1 MKTLKKLTALLLAL
15 MMLVSAFALVSCSET
30 QPGGND
36 DGETSGNTDDTAN
49 TDSDVDYIKNKGKL
63 VVGVTIYEPMNYKD
77 DNDEW
82 TGFDTEFAL
91 AVAEKM
97 GVDCEFVVIDWDN
110 KSFELESKSIDLV
123 WNGMTLSDKVK
134 ASMDCSD
141 PYVLNAQVV
150 VVDAAK
156 AADYKDIA
164 SVKEL
169 KFAVEAGS
177 AGEQCAVDNGFDHT
191 SLTAQSDALLEVSSG
206 AADACII
213 DITMA
218 NAMTGEGTSYE
229 DLGIA
234 FSLNEE
240 EYGIGCRKGSD
251 MVEALNGYI
260 KSMKEDG
267 TLTALATKY
276 NLTLAD

>member
-36 DGETSGNTDDTAN
+36 GGETSGNTDDTAN

-63 VVGVTIYEPMNYKD
+63 VVGVTIYEPMNYVD

-218 NAMTGEGTSYE
+218 NAMTGEGTNYE